1 MEIRIFHY
9 NPLYF
14 NNKIDNG
21 TIIALNGFEGSN
33 GQNILMIESSKIY
46 SERLWIAGVL
56 LWTLGMTSSG
66 LAQVPATDA
75 ASGRNLT
82 VVEEVRLG
90 KAPPEFTRVV
100 IQLSRR
106 TTYRFI
112 PDLANKR
119 IALFIRKAKLD
130 PEVRS
135 QIYQERNLERIDIRE
150 IGNHVKLTL
159 NYKNSNTRIIHFIQ
173 HNPHQIILDLKG
185 DRGEIFMAGKPTAI
199 KDRSPRRPKK
209 ILRKPSAHKSI
220 VPGLS
225 AEKIRQAIRADQ
237 ESKFKSG
244 DKDYEKALL
253 LFQRKDYL
261 EAVPALKAFSRK
273 YPESRYRANATY
285 LMAEAKYNLAVQDP
299 APKFEEALEAYQYA
313 MRQYPKSSFYDH
325 ALLKISSIFEAMDY
339 TLEAKTLYLEG
350 LRRNKRSRYIPA
362 RQLGLAKMLLKEEK
376 IDEAYKAFQMILK
389 KTPSDVGARVGVY
402 RIAQWYFD
410 RGDYQAALPIYED
423 AVKRWPDQLSRR
435 PQINFQIG
443 EIYFSAKHWDRARE
457 YYFNLVN
464 LDPESATAHKALNRI
479 GDSYLLED
487 TGQTVQQGQSALSV
501 FDQSY
506 RNAPGSDESQ
516 YAKIRLADIG
526 LRYPTLPVRDLI
538 FEIPPFIDPY
548 QAYREVFQESQS
560 RDILSEVTLSRGSAY
575 YQEQR
580 YLEAIDEFKKLLPW
594 APNTRFHRSAQN
606 FIRLAVISLIDQYA
620 KQQGH
625 LPILYAYGDYV
636 GLGLGDIQN
645 IKTRLQIG
653 ESYMAIGIHSEALEF
668 FETVKLSDLN
678 GAYTDRLF
686 LNLGQIHL
694 SETQFKEAERVAKT
708 FLNTFPESPRVPEA
722 LLILADAY
730 QGQKRFDDAIRTYRT
745 LLSDHD
751 FKKSLMHYRI
761 AETHFAKGNLRQ
773 SVQAHRKAIDTYDRK
788 IRNLPEFIQTAYYKL
803 GILQHMQGNFKGS
816 LDALQAGRKLFPDHP
831 LRDWADFL
839 IADNL
844 DQLNRKDD
852 AFKELNQLVESY
864 PPENLIQ
871 QAAESRLKI
880 IDWEKHLKELL

>member
-1 MEIRIFHY
+1 M
-9 NPLYF
+9 
-14 NNKIDNG
+14 
-21 TIIALNGFEGSN
+21 S
-33 GQNILMIESSKIY
+33 
-46 SERLWIAGVL
+46 
-56 LWTLGMTSSG
+56 SSG
-66 LAQVPATDA
+66 LAQAPSTEA
-75 ASGRNLT
+75 AIGLNLAL
-82 VVEEVRLG
+82 VETVRLE
-90 KAPPEFTRVV
+90 KTHPEFTRVV
-100 IQLSRR
+100 IQLNRHSS
-106 TTYRFI
+106 YRVI

-119 IALFIRKAKLD
+119 IALFIRKSQLH

-135 QIYQERNLERIDIRE
+135 QTYQEPNLERIDIRE
-150 IGNHVKLTL
+150 IGNNVKLTL
-159 NYKNSNTRIIHFIQ
+159 NYKNPNTRIVHFIK
-173 HNPHQIILDLKG
+173 HHPDQIILDLKG
-185 DRGEIFMAGKPTAI
+185 DRGEILMAGKKTAV
-199 KDRSPRRPKK
+199 KKSSPALSKKVRHNRS
-209 ILRKPSAHKSI
+209 SQKSG

-237 ESKFKSG
+237 ENKFKSG
-244 DKDYEKALL
+244 GKDYEKALL
-253 LFQRKDYL
+253 LFQRKNYFEAFQAL
-261 EAVPALKAFSRK
+261 ESFNRK

-285 LMAEAKYNLAVQDP
+285 LIAEAKYNLAVQEP
-299 APKFEEALEAYQYA
+299 VPQLEGALETYQYA

-362 RQLGLAKMLLKEEK
+362 RQLGLAKMLFKEEK
-376 IDEAYKAFQMILK
+376 IDEAYQAFKMILK
-389 KTPSDVGARVGVY
+389 KSPSAVEARVGVY

-410 RGDYQAALPIYED
+410 RGDHKAALPIYED
-423 AVKRWPDQLSRR
+423 AVNRWPDQLSQR
-435 PQINFQIG
+435 PQTNFYIG
-443 EIYFSAKHWDRARE
+443 EIYFSAKRWGRARE

-464 LDPESATAHKALNRI
+464 LDPESTTAHKALNRI

-487 TGQTVQQGQSALSV
+487 PGQTPQPGQAALSV
-501 FDQSY
+501 FDKSY

-548 QAYREVFQESQS
+548 KAYREVFQESQS

-580 YLEAIDEFKKLLPW
+580 YLEAVDEFKKLLSW
-594 APNTRFHRSAQN
+594 APDTRFYRSAQN
-606 FIRLAVISLIDQYA
+606 FIRLSVTNLIDQYA
-620 KQQGH
+620 KQQGY

-636 GLGLGDIQN
+636 GLGIGDLQN

-653 ESYMAIGIHSEALEF
+653 ESYMAIGIYSEALEF
-668 FETVKLSDLN
+668 FETVKLKDLN

-694 SETQFKEAERVAKT
+694 NESKFQEAERVAKT

-730 QGQKRFDDAIRTYRT
+730 QGQKQFGDSIRTYRT
-745 LLSDHD
+745 ILSEHN
-751 FKKSLMHYRI
+751 FKISLVHYRL
-761 AETHFAKGNLRQ
+761 AETHFAQGNLRQ
-773 SVQAHRKAIDTYDRK
+773 STRAHRKAIDTYDRK

-803 GILQHMQGNFKGS
+803 GILLHMQGKFKGS
-816 LDALQAGRKLFPDHP
+816 LDALQAGRKLFPDHA

-844 DQLNRKDD
+844 EKLNRKDE
-852 AFKELNQLVESY
+852 ALKEWHQLVKSDS
-864 PPENLIQ
+864 PENLIQ
-871 QAAESRLKI
+871 QAAESRLKV
-880 IDWEKHLKELL
+880 IDWEKNLKALL